1 MTYDKTRLKFN
12 SNISYY
18 NHNKQF
24 DLPSLLATGK
34 FYIDE
39 YGFLVTSNGTR
50 YRIPSGPPEGRK
62 PLQFNQLPI
71 INNKNNKNKSI
82 IHFNYPINIINKS
95 HETIHIELQDT
106 HKLINNS
113 DHDYDEHHYNSIM
126 QSSSSLLSLP
136 YMKSNLSMK
145 PLNNS
150 SSMNFIHSNQH
161 HHDHHHHPS
170 DTLHTIDWNVILFT
184 LIISS
189 ISLVCNIILVVFL
202 SYRLHHHHH
211 RHHLHARHYQKC
223 LHDHQKYFN
232 SSFNHSNHENK
243 QLTTTNTTNNT
254 TTNYEYKNIL
264 CNHLFKNQLIPC
276 QCITDLNPL
285 TNCPCVYKQLKGNN
299 HTKNTTT
306 HKDNNLSNIINSN
319 MKNLSYPCCNLN
331 SNCDLH
337 SSLLHNHKKSKKI
350 KSSIIKQSN
359 QYNEHDH
366 LYSCNKSLPSN
377 HHWLLCSTNQQSDID
392 SFNNNNNNNDWKIIP
407 NHDRISDCSNEDAH
421 DNKNTN
427 SNKQHHLHHH
437 SNSNNNKNNNYL
449 SHSNILYTPS
459 RYSKQQHKCIR
470 LQTNTNQRQHIS
482 QQPLSIIH
490 SYNTLLNQSP
500 RLSDCVND
508 PTIQEDED
516 EQQQGIEQEED
527 HKEEEED
534 DDEEQEREEEEEE
547 QQQREEDEH
556 LITNPKCIILRNS
569 MIIYHQY
576 IYICYTIAIHLG
588 ILGIILSLLQLLVIC
603 IALIQKTTLDTTYDI
618 TYHHEFICLLSN
630 SLATDTL
637 LCVRLYLVTIFILCS
652 FIIFYIQIIMKM
664 VITII
669 DFTSFQLPKYS
680 FYKRFLFTIIHN
692 TTNKHTTYNH
702 DSNHIYFQQNFAY
715 IALIHSIPWA
725 LAAGTSLLIAFFFQT
740 PIHSNSLIINKSISN
755 HSQLTSIESIKSNHV
770 NLLFNGLHSLLTC
783 SMKRT
788 TSLSA
793 SLSSISSSSSTSS
806 SLTTST
812 SMNPDVI
819 LTTTTSTWI
828 SSILLIIIPLL
839 LQMMMIILFIILL
852 YMILSYINH
861 RNCIIYQL
869 KLPNQSIVLIIL
881 ILLIELISLC
891 IPIVYHFIMTYYLI
905 NDKQLLFI
913 TRIIILHFCID
924 PILLIYIIQKCL
936 SNKYI
941 LMLSN
946 KFNRI
951 HMKSIKNKKNNQLI
965 DYHSLECINNNN
977 EMKPLTSPI
986 HLFNCLPMHHSN
998 TNSTTT
1004 TTYTT
1009 TNTTY
1014 NSNNNI
1020 QSVVMPY
1027 LTDSGYFVST
1037 INNNNNSNDNN
1048 NNHSLITSSIINNDK
1063 INMNNY
1069 ILPITTDT
1077 IEVTM
1082 PNIYPNN
1089 NNNSSI
1095 TSSSNNIHLKD
1106 SSLLTPITE
1115 MINHNT
1121 LIYKNMY
1128 DAYPQLCQHHQRL
1141 LAEQYKQPI
1150 MDTIKRNRHFTNV
1163 PRMNQTITTTN
1174 FNVLSFNKS
1183 INECSNKNNDNT
1195 IPHIM
1200 NEMVCT
1206 QQHSTATAAV
1216 MAAAAAAVAAQA
1228 STLTKPIHSLLDSI
1242 QITPNPLLFINE
1254 QKTIEQ
1260 SILNDNQD

>member
-71 INNKNNKNKSI
+71 INNKNKSI

-113 DHDYDEHHYNSIM
+113 DHDYDEHDHNSIM
-126 QSSSSLLSLP
+126 QSSSSSSSSTSSSSSLLLSLP

-161 HHDHHHHPS
+161 HHDHHPS

-189 ISLVCNIILVVFL
+189 ISLVCNIILIVFL
-202 SYRLHHHHH
+202 SYRLHHHHP
-211 RHHLHARHYQKC
+211 RHHPHVRHYQKW
-223 LHDHQKYFN
+223 LHHHHHHHKHFN
-232 SSFNHSNHENK
+232 SSCNHSNHENK
-243 QLTTTNTTNNT
+243 QLTTTSTTNN
-254 TTNYEYKNIL
+254 TTNYEYKDIL
-264 CNHLFKNQLIPC
+264 CNHLFKNQSIPC
-276 QCITDLNPL
+276 QCITDLSPV
-285 TNCPCVYKQLKGNN
+285 TNCPCVYKQMKDNK
-299 HTKNTTT
+299 HTRNTTT
-306 HKDNNLSNIINSN
+306 HKDNNISNIMNSN
-319 MKNLSYPCCNLN
+319 IKNLSYPCCNIN

-337 SSLLHNHKKSKKI
+337 SSLLRNHKKSKKI

-366 LYSCNKSLPSN
+366 LYSCNKSLPFN

-392 SFNNNNNNNDWKIIP
+392 PFNNNNDWKIIP
-407 NHDRISDCSNEDAH
+407 NHDMISDCSNEDAY
-421 DNKNTN
+421 DNKNNN
-427 SNKQHHLHHH
+427 SSKQHHHHH
-437 SNSNNNKNNNYL
+437 SNNYSSN
-449 SHSNILYTPS
+449 SNILYTPS
-459 RYSKQQHKCIR
+459 KYSKQRQQQHKCVH
-470 LQTNTNQRQHIS
+470 LQTNTNQRHHIS
-482 QQPLSIIH
+482 QQPISIIH

-500 RLSDCVND
+500 RLNDCVND
-508 PTIQEDED
+508 PTTEEDE
-516 EQQQGIEQEED
+516 ELQQQGIEQEDD
-527 HKEEEED
+527 HDEEE
-534 DDEEQEREEEEEE
+534 DEEQEQEE
-547 QQQREEDEH
+547 QQREEDNEH
-556 LITNPKCIILRNS
+556 LVTNPKCIILKNS
-569 MIIYHQY
+569 IFIYHQY

-603 IALIQKTTLDTTYDI
+603 IALIQKTTLDTTYYI
-618 TYHHEFICLLSN
+618 TYNHEFICLLSN

-725 LAAGTSLLIAFFFQT
+725 LAAGTSLFIAFLYQT

-755 HSQLTSIESIKSNHV
+755 HSHYTWIESIKLNHV

-788 TSLSA
+788 SLSTL
-793 SLSSISSSSSTSS
+793 SSSSISSSSSSS
-806 SLTTST
+806 SSPLTTST
-812 SMNPDVI
+812 PMNHDVI
-819 LTTTTSTWI
+819 TTTTSTWM

-839 LQMMMIILFIILL
+839 LQMIMIILFIILL
-852 YMILSYINH
+852 YMIISYINH
-861 RNCIIYQL
+861 RNCIIYKL
-869 KLPNQSIVLIIL
+869 KLPNQSIILIIL

-891 IPIVYHFIMTYYLI
+891 IPIVYHFIMTLYSI

-946 KFNRI
+946 KFNII
-951 HMKSIKNKKNNQLI
+951 HMKSIKNKKINKNQLI
-965 DYHSLECINNNN
+965 DYHSLECINNDNN
-977 EMKPLTSPI
+977 VMKPLTSPI

-998 TNSTTT
+998 TITST

-1037 INNNNNSNDNN
+1037 INNNNSNN
-1048 NNHSLITSSIINNDK
+1048 NNSLITSSIINNDK

-1089 NNNSSI
+1089 NNSI
-1095 TSSSNNIHLKD
+1095 TSSSNNIHQKD
-1106 SSLLTPITE
+1106 SSLLTPVTE
-1115 MINHNT
+1115 MMDHNT

-1141 LAEQYKQPI
+1141 LAEQYKQPN

-1163 PRMNQTITTTN
+1163 PRMNQMITTTTTN
-1174 FNVLSFNKS
+1174 FNALSINKS
-1183 INECSNKNNDNT
+1183 INECSNKQSIQIINNHNHNDT

-1242 QITPNPLLFINE
+1242 QMTPNPLLFINE

-1260 SILNDNQD
+1260 PISNDNQ

>member
-1 MTYDKTRLKFN
+1 
-12 SNISYY
+12 
-18 NHNKQF
+18 
-24 DLPSLLATGK
+24 
-34 FYIDE
+34 
-39 YGFLVTSNGTR
+39 
-50 YRIPSGPPEGRK
+50 
-62 PLQFNQLPI
+62 
-71 INNKNNKNKSI
+71 
-82 IHFNYPINIINKS
+82 
-95 HETIHIELQDT
+95 IELQDT

-113 DHDYDEHHYNSIM
+113 DHDYDEHHYNSII
-126 QSSSSLLSLP
+126 QSSSSSSSSLLSLP

-145 PLNNS
+145 PLSNGS
-150 SSMNFIHSNQH
+150 SVNFIHSNQH
-161 HHDHHHHPS
+161 HGYHHPS

-211 RHHLHARHYQKC
+211 HHHPRHHPHARHYQKW
-223 LHDHQKYFN
+223 LHHHQKYFN
-232 SSFNHSNHENK
+232 SSCNHSNHENK

-264 CNHLFKNQLIPC
+264 CNHLFKNQSIPC

-306 HKDNNLSNIINSN
+306 HKDNNLSNIMNSN
-319 MKNLSYPCCNLN
+319 MKNLSYPCCNIN

-392 SFNNNNNNNDWKIIP
+392 SFNNNNNNNNNNDWKIIP
-407 NHDRISDCSNEDAH
+407 NHDMISDCSNEDAH

-427 SNKQHHLHHH
+427 SNKQHRHH
-437 SNSNNNKNNNYL
+437 SNSNNKNNNYL

-459 RYSKQQHKCIR
+459 RYSKQQHKCIH
-470 LQTNTNQRQHIS
+470 LQTNTNQRHHIS

-500 RLSDCVND
+500 RL
-508 PTIQEDED
+508 T
-516 EQQQGIEQEED
+516 
-527 HKEEEED
+527 
-534 DDEEQEREEEEEE
+534 
-547 QQQREEDEH
+547 
-556 LITNPKCIILRNS
+556 
-569 MIIYHQY
+569 
-576 IYICYTIAIHLG
+576 IHLG

-618 TYHHEFICLLSN
+618 TYNHEFICLLSN

-725 LAAGTSLLIAFFFQT
+725 LAAGTSLLIAFFFQI

-755 HSQLTSIESIKSNHV
+755 HSQLTSIESIKSNHI

-793 SLSSISSSSSTSS
+793 SLSSISS

-852 YMILSYINH
+852 YMILYYINH

-891 IPIVYHFIMTYYLI
+891 IPIVYHFIMTYYSI

-936 SNKYI
+936 SNKHI

-965 DYHSLECINNNN
+965 DYHSLE
-977 EMKPLTSPI
+977 L
-986 HLFNCLPMHHSN
+986 
-998 TNSTTT
+998 
-1004 TTYTT
+1004 
-1009 TNTTY
+1009 
-1014 NSNNNI
+1014 
-1020 QSVVMPY
+1020 
-1027 LTDSGYFVST
+1027 
-1037 INNNNNSNDNN
+1037 
-1048 NNHSLITSSIINNDK
+1048 
-1063 INMNNY
+1063 
-1069 ILPITTDT
+1069 
-1077 IEVTM
+1077 TM

-1089 NNNSSI
+1089 NNNNNSSSI
-1095 TSSSNNIHLKD
+1095 ISSSNNIHLKD
-1106 SSLLTPITE
+1106 SSLLTPVTE

-1141 LAEQYKQPI
+1141 LAEQYKQPN

-1183 INECSNKNNDNT
+1183 INECSNNNNNNT

-1260 SILNDNQD
+1260 SISNDNQD